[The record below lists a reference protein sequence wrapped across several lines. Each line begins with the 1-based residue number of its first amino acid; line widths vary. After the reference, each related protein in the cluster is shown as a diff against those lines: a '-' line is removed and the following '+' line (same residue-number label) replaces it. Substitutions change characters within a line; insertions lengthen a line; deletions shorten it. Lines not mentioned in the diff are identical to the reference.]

1 MWLGSYQGTCHE
13 DSPCRVAGRLIES
26 RRISLDTRAG
36 PHPFTPAAGSFDLA
50 FPSLLAPAST
60 MTIFRFTALLGKI
73 SASLAAGFVLLA
85 SGCSSTRARP
95 EWMQTIAFWD
105 KKEVDK
111 AYQGQIPAKR
121 IEVLRETAKTMSTR
135 SQAEQQAKAD
145 EWAKAYRDEAD
156 PLIRAEFLKAIASC
170 GSPIAGETLARGL
183 QDPDKSVR
191 IAGCEAWA
199 KHGGPAAISQLSEA
213 TRKDANIDVRL
224 AAVRSLG
231 VVGPQYKDAAIAALA
246 GSLDDN
252 DPAIQYR
259 TIQSMRRISGKD
271 FGDDVSAWREF
282 AKGGSP
288 AEISVVQRAKLD
300 VF

>member
-1 MWLGSYQGTCHE
+1 
-13 DSPCRVAGRLIES
+13 
-26 RRISLDTRAG
+26 
-36 PHPFTPAAGSFDLA
+36 
-50 FPSLLAPAST
+50 
-60 MTIFRFTALLGKI
+60 MTISRFTALLGRI
-73 SASLAAGFVLLA
+73 SASLAAGFVLLS

-95 EWMQTIAFWD
+95 EWIQTMAFWD

-121 IEVLRETAKTMSTR
+121 VEVLRETAKTMPAR
-135 SQAEQQAKAD
+135 SQAEQQAKAE

-156 PLIRAEFLKAIASC
+156 PFIRAELLRAIASC
-170 GSPIAGETLARGL
+170 GSPVAGETLGRGQ

-191 IAGCEAWA
+191 IAACEAWA
-199 KHGGPAAISQLSEA
+199 KHGGPTSIAQLSEI

-231 VVGPQYKDAAIAALA
+231 VVGPQNKDAALAALA
-246 GSLDDN
+246 SSLDDN

-259 TIQSMRRISGKD
+259 TIQSMRLISGKD
-271 FGDDVSAWREF
+271 FGDDVNAWRDF